1 MPHKQQSR
9 SVRLYMKMSVCQYN
23 LSTLPMSSITTP
35 SSFVDGRLDITYYD
49 APRQPEERIWEGE
62 SWNEKKRDKKYI
74 YLRMYVA

>member
-1 MPHKQQSR
+1 
-9 SVRLYMKMSVCQYN
+9 
-23 LSTLPMSSITTP
+23 MSSITTP